1 MLYDSCDDLV
11 WKFKRKV
18 MLLSSL
24 DSEIDCSNKCKRK
37 RRKLFKN
44 KQIKKNKI
52 VSIMNK
58 LVNEINVKINDIG
71 KEILRF
77 VEN

>member
-11 WKFKRKV
+11 WKFKGKE

-24 DSEIDCSNKCKRK
+24 DSEVDCSNKCKRN

-44 KQIKKNKI
+44 K
-52 VSIMNK
+52 
-58 LVNEINVKINDIG
+58 
-71 KEILRF
+71 
-77 VEN
+77 